1 MDYRSFIPLIT
12 AFLLAF
18 CAFWAASTTRLNLS
32 RSAASRAEQYGA
44 KDQRTFIDK
53 LGDLLAD
60 KLGLSLESWKYE
72 LKWAQ
77 LGGQYLNSDG
87 SPKSVGSVLGQ
98 SVLFAGI
105 GIAYI
110 VLFHA
115 FGILYIAMVAVAAY
129 YPYMTLKGR
138 ADTGRE
144 AVKRGLPESAAM
156 IAAEVNASKS
166 MAEAVEKAASLP
178 GAVGQILK
186 SALEQIRLDG
196 ALTFSQSGATGAL
209 VRHLGELK
217 FAPLETF
224 ANRIDS
230 VNARGTEIPQRMTEL
245 ARDLAME
252 YQVTVARSAETLEN
266 KLLMPMTIF
275 FFVPFLAAIFI
286 PLMVNLLNT
295 F

>member
-1 MDYRSFIPLIT
+1 MDYRSFIPLI
-12 AFLLAF
+12 AAILLAF
-18 CAFWAASTTRLNLS
+18 CAFWAASTTKLILS
-32 RSAASRAEQYGA
+32 RSAESRMDQFAA
-44 KDQRTFIDK
+44 KDQRGFLDK

-77 LGGQYLNSDG
+77 IGGQYLNSDG

-110 VLFHA
+110 LLFHA

-138 ADTGRE
+138 ADTARE
-144 AVKRGLPESAAM
+144 NVKRGLPEAAAM
-156 IAAEVNASKS
+156 IAAEMNAGGS
-166 MAEAVEKAASLP
+166 MSQAVERAASLP
-178 GAVGQILK
+178 GSVGEILTAAV
-186 SALEQIRLDG
+186 ERTRLSG
-196 ALTFSQSGATGAL
+196 AMMFSQAGATGAL
-209 VRHLGELK
+209 VRHLSELK

-224 ANRIDS
+224 ANRMDS
-230 VNARGTEIPQRMTEL
+230 VSSRGTEASARMTEL

-252 YQVTVARSAETLEN
+252 YQVAVARAAETLEN

-295 F
+295 V